1 MNENNKGGCGLIVGF
16 IIVALIINHFGLK
29 SVITFI
35 IDSILIM
42 LLIPAVLGVLYFIF
56 KK

>member
-16 IIVALIINHFGLK
+16 IIVALIINYFGLK
-29 SVITFI
+29 NVITFI

>member
-1 MNENNKGGCGLIVGF
+1 MNENNKGSCGLIVGF
-16 IIVALIINHFGLK
+16 IIVALIINYFGLK
-29 SVITFI
+29 NVITFI